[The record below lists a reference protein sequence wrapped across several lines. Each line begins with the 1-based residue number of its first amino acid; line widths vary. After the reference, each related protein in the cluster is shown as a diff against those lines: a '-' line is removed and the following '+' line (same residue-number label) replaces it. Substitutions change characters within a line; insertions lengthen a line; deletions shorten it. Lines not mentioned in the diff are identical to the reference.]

1 MFLRCVIRGKQFLL
15 LMVSFIFFF
24 TFFLQRD
31 GGLRDCNSVNIYLS
45 KLRLGKLFFLSTVHD
60 GFPQFSWHLLIWK
73 IIINNNNKRSENKN
87 RNIIS
92 RILFHMHR
100 NKLEPAKQVIKLP
113 KSQMLNELKAYQD
126 NFSSGLII
134 CIH

>member
-1 MFLRCVIRGKQFLL
+1 
-15 LMVSFIFFF
+15 
-24 TFFLQRD
+24 
-31 GGLRDCNSVNIYLS
+31 
-45 KLRLGKLFFLSTVHD
+45 
-60 GFPQFSWHLLIWK
+60 
-73 IIINNNNKRSENKN
+73 
-87 RNIIS
+87 
-92 RILFHMHR
+92 MHR